1 MASISIHPLSYC
13 TLTHTFSQQN
23 ATIQSKAAI
32 PLKQFPKALSC
43 EHTADV
49 RGRSTATAP
58 AGGATTAQDSR
69 ELNTTLPHSS
79 SQAGFLPGDTRP
91 FISTTIVLHPGKRL
105 DKNNNGKQI

>member
-1 MASISIHPLSYC
+1 MASLSIHPLSYC
-13 TLTHTFSQQN
+13 TLTPMFSQHN
-23 ATIQSKAAI
+23 ATVQSKAAI

-69 ELNTTLPHSS
+69 ELNTTLPRAPLRQVSCLEI
-79 SQAGFLPGDTRP
+79 ADLLFLQPE
-91 FISTTIVLHPGKRL
+91 FYIQV
-105 DKNNNGKQI
+105 NV